1 MQTRVAKTRKNSKVA
16 ALTVAVSVDGR
27 RWRRVLSLSDS
38 GAADAHFTLETG
50 RNGST
55 AVRFGDG
62 VHGAA
67 PGEGSTVAVTYTTG
81 NGTRVHLSRTA
92 NPCAEDQALWVV
104 IRDRGR
110 RVPGQR

>member
-1 MQTRVAKTRKNSKVA
+1 VKTRKQSRLA
-16 ALTVAVSVDGR
+16 PLTVAVSVDGR
-27 RWRRVLSLSDS
+27 RWRRVASLSDS
-38 GAADAHFTLETG
+38 GPDDTYFTLETA

-62 VHGAA
+62 VHGAS

-81 NGTRVHLSRTA
+81 NGTKVHLSRTA